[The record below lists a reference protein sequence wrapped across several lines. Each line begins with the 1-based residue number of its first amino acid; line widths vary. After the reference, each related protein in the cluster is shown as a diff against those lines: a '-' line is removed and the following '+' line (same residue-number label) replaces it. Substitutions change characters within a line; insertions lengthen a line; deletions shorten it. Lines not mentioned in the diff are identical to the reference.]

1 MPDVP
6 SQAEGDPCISGESK
20 EFFVPVC
27 QIFMEESE
35 MPNIKSAKKRVKVIE
50 KKTLQNKMFKSA
62 MKTEIKK
69 YNAAIASGDV
79 ALAQAAYKAA
89 TKKIDVAASKGIIHK
104 NAAAHKKSQFTKA
117 LAGMQK

>member
-1 MPDVP
+1 
-6 SQAEGDPCISGESK
+6 
-20 EFFVPVC
+20 
-27 QIFMEESE
+27 

-69 YNAAIASGDV
+69 FYAAVESGDV
-79 ALAQAAYKAA
+79 AAAQEAYKSA

-104 NAAAHKKSQFTKA
+104 NAAAHKKSQFT
-117 LAGMQK
+117 LAINNMNK